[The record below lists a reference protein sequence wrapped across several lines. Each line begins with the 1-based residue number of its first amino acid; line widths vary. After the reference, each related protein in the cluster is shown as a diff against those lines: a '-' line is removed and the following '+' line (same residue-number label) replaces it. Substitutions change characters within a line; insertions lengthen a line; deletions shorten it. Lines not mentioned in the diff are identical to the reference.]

1 MKNTLILIGSP
12 KKNMDECNSRIIAD
26 HFISRRQESCRIE
39 QIARWEPKELAELTA
54 TFNTILIIMPLYIH
68 AMPGVVMEFFEHM
81 KPASDNDRSL
91 GVIVQAGFMETAQ
104 HKFLAPY
111 LEHLAKKLGY
121 RYLGYVAKG
130 EAAGIYMFPK
140 MFKKVLRR
148 FAELGEAFERTGE
161 FDPEI
166 VQTLAEPYELSKGQ
180 LRLLKFIDVIG
191 LSNIGWHS
199 KLRKHGALKQRL
211 DRPYL

>member
-1 MKNTLILIGSP
+1 MN
-12 KKNMDECNSRIIAD
+12 ECNSRIIAD
-26 HFISRRQESCRIE
+26 HFVSRWENPCRMERIE
-39 QIARWEPKELAELTA
+39 AWDPNELADLASTYETL
-54 TFNTILIIMPLYIH
+54 LIIMPLYIH
-68 AMPGVVMEFFEHM
+68 AMPGVVMKFFEYM
-81 KPASDNDRSL
+81 KPALDNDRSL
-91 GVIVQAGFMETAQ
+91 GFIVQAGFMETAQ
-104 HKFLAPY
+104 HRYLAPY
-111 LEHLAKKLGY
+111 LEHLAKKFGY

-161 FDPEI
+161 FVPEI
-166 VQTLAEPYELSKGQ
+166 VKTLSEPYELSKGQ
-180 LRLLKFIDVIG
+180 LRLLRVIDAIG